1 MVEMSRD
8 FFERVHTENIVLDI
22 GGDIGALMVYTDAHL
37 WGKEIEVSPKANP
50 SQRTHTAI
58 LERHI
63 ANRVTFVGVFP
74 ALQAG
79 DYYLWSNTPT
89 PVAEVT
95 IVGGAVTEVDGR
107 GLLTVATYPSHS
119 YPSSGRS

>member
-22 GGDIGALMVYTDAHL
+22 GGDIGALMVYADAHL
-37 WGKEIEVSPKANP
+37 RGKEIEISPKSHP
-50 SQRTHTAI
+50 THRTHTAI

-63 ANRVTFVGVFP
+63 TNRVTFVGVFP

-79 DYYLWSNTPT
+79 DYYLWSNTPD
-89 PVAEVT
+89 PIGEVT
-95 IVGGAVTEVDGR
+95 IVGGAVAEVDGR
-107 GLLTVATYPSHS
+107 GLIDTVSV
-119 YPSSGRS
+119 GG